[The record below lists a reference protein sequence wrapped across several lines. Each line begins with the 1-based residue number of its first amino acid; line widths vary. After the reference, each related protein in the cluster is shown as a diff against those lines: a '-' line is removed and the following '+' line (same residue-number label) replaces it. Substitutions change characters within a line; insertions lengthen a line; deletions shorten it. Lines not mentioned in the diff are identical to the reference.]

1 MDAPQIVKTNLTPA
15 KLAGLALG
23 LLAVMAIADAAG
35 ITNWV
40 IYPYSSA
47 KAKLS
52 KKQA

>member
-1 MDAPQIVKTNLTPA
+1 MDAPQIVKSNLSPV

-23 LLAVMAIADAAG
+23 IVALMAIADAAG

-47 KAKLS
+47 KAKFG
-52 KKQA
+52 KKAA